1 MHMCA
6 LCWCIESCSFC
17 LVVTGMFLVPLVC
30 ATVALHV
37 VVCFACSFIVAFDCA
52 FVFFHSRIIVFPIS
66 LGHWALDTGGLAAP
80 SCARE
85 LIQQTEEFMDSKM
98 DALKDGTD
106 QPKWLDMGEFLE
118 DTYIVEEFVLKL
130 KSRTQPFGTQFK

>member
-52 FVFFHSRIIVFPIS
+52 VVRLCFSIHESLFFPFH
-66 LGHWALDTGGLAAP
+66 LGIGLRTQGGLRRHLAAR
-80 SCARE
+80 S
-85 LIQQTEEFMDSKM
+85 
-98 DALKDGTD
+98 
-106 QPKWLDMGEFLE
+106 
-118 DTYIVEEFVLKL
+118 
-130 KSRTQPFGTQFK
+130 